1 MKASDFLI
9 NDLLFAVWASIT
21 VAKITLD
28 TFRVKYM
35 TALQTHQLTIEVLQ
49 TDGTCGNFIQGLQQ
63 IFNFRFTNTG
73 RFAYIHTRI

>member
-49 TDGTCGNFIQGLQQ
+49 Q

-73 RFAYIHTRI
+73 RFAYIHTRIWILIKT